1 MLGGRDTLNGGFG
14 IDNMQGGVGNDI
26 YVVDNALDAT
36 IETVA
41 VGGGTDPVQSSVT
54 RTLGAN
60 LENLTLTGAAAI
72 NGSGNTLANTI
83 VGNGAGQRPER
94 PRRARTS

>member
-1 MLGGRDTLNGGFG
+1 
-14 IDNMQGGVGNDI
+14 MQGGVGNDI
-26 YVVDNALDAT
+26 YVVDNAFDAT

-72 NGSGNTLANTI
+72 NGTGNRLANTHRRQRR
-83 VGNGAGQRPER
+83 GQRPER